1 LPIRAAF
8 PHQEQIMTCIKPA
21 GTSDPLSDTVLSTA
35 SGPPPIPCEER
46 RHLDRQRLSTGVVTR
61 QKRLAEIEME
71 MVAACEHAA
80 ARGAASS
87 VRIDDRGTWDR
98 ATWDRYLAAAA
109 RLEPDYG
116 PRLRPLYQ
124 ELDRLNRLMAL
135 PLAA

>member
-1 LPIRAAF
+1 
-8 PHQEQIMTCIKPA
+8 MSCITTA
-21 GTSDPLSDTVLSTA
+21 RTSDPLSPTMPSTA
-35 SGPPPIPCEER
+35 LGLPPIPSEAR
-46 RHLDRQRLSTGVVTR
+46 RPLDRQRLNTGVVTR

-116 PRLRPLYQ
+116 PRLRRLYQ
-124 ELDRLNRLMAL
+124 EIDQLNRLIAL